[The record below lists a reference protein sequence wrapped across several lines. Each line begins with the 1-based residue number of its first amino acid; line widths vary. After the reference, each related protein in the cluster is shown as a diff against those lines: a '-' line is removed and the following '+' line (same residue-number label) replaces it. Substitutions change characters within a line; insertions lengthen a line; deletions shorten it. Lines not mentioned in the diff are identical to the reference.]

1 MPSPEQRPTVF
12 LQNACYEH
20 QYIRS
25 KDSSLIVERPERL
38 RAVNLGLAAA
48 IARLGDYSDAPVA
61 PGKPDDS
68 DASDLADALSRI
80 DINRSSTRDEPV
92 NTIRSS
98 ASVQLMN
105 NPALKFIHGDIDGD
119 KYLENLTLWI
129 KESRTKIANDQSEI
143 PDGLSQGDLYL
154 CPGTLDAIQGALGTV
169 CEAVDTVVNTKDS
182 APRAFVAI
190 RPPGHHCGEDTPSGF
205 CFVNNV
211 AVAAAHAH
219 LNHGVN
225 RVVIFDIDLHHG
237 NGTQSIAWQINEET
251 YRKTIEAEAG
261 ASAKPGPQIYYGSIH
276 DILSYPCEDGKPELV
291 QAASVSIHGNHGQYI
306 ENIHLEE
313 YTSEDHFWNDLYPN
327 RYKRLFSKAKQFLD
341 STGGPGDDV
350 MVFISCGFDACEHE
364 YSSMSRHNRKVPTSF
379 YYQFARDA
387 IEFSDR
393 YARGRLVSVLEGGY
407 SDRAL
412 TSGTLALLCGLVGGT
427 TTIDQSWWKTEH
439 LEELE
444 KAAKKKRG
452 GRQSLS
458 TAPQD
463 PWLART
469 MSVFSA
475 LEAEGPRPSKKAGV
489 PVPIS
494 SRTLRERK
502 TGPASNVKAA
512 TPTASKPTSPA
523 AKSIAIQKPR
533 PQSRGEGD
541 ASSLSSLSSQS
552 SDAESGVPPARKLP
566 KVILRLGP
574 KPEESS

>member
-1 MPSPEQRPTVF
+1 MPSSPEQRPTIF

-38 RAVNLGLAAA
+38 RAVILGLAAA
-48 IARLGDYSDAPVA
+48 IARLGDYSDALVA

-105 NPALKFIHGDIDGD
+105 NPAVKFIHGDIDGD

-129 KESRTKIANDQSEI
+129 KESRAKIANDQSEI

-154 CPGTLDAIQGALGTV
+154 CPGTLVAIQGALGTV
-169 CEAVDTVVNTKDS
+169 CEAVDAVVNPKDS

-190 RPPGHHCGEDTPSGF
+190 RPPGII
-205 CFVNNV
+205 V
-211 AVAAAHAH
+211 A
-219 LNHGVN
+219 
-225 RVVIFDIDLHHG
+225 
-237 NGTQSIAWQINEET
+237 
-251 YRKTIEAEAG
+251 KTRRLDS
-261 ASAKPGPQIYYGSIH
+261 ASSTTSPLLQH
-276 DILSYPCEDGKPELV
+276 TDGKPELV

-350 MVFISCGFDACEHE
+350 LVFI
-364 YSSMSRHNRKVPTSF
+364 
-379 YYQFARDA
+379 RDA
-387 IEFSDR
+387 IEFSDQ
-393 YARGRLVSVLEGGY
+393 YARGRVVSVLEGGY

-412 TSGTLALLCGLVGGT
+412 TSGTLAHLCGLVGGT
-427 TTIDQSWWKTEH
+427 TAIDQSWWKTEH
-439 LEELE
+439 LEE
-444 KAAKKKRG
+444 
-452 GRQSLS
+452 
-458 TAPQD
+458 D

-475 LEAEGPRPSKKAGV
+475 LEAEGPRPSKKAAV

-502 TGPASNVKAA
+502 TGPASNVKTA

-523 AKSIAIQKPR
+523 TKSIAIQKPR
-533 PQSRGEGD
+533 PLSRGDDD
-541 ASSLSSLSSQS
+541 ASSLSSLSSVN
-552 SDAESGVPPARKLP
+552 SDAEIGVPPTRKQP

-574 KPEESS
+574 KPEES